1 MSIERMDEIFKD
13 DKYVETLL
21 AMETP
26 EEMQNALA
34 EKGVEVSLEEVVQAK
49 NLVSQY
55 QAGEL
60 TEEELEKVAGGISG
74 GAKAMNGLIGK
85 VVGWLVKCI
94 FDKKKNPFD
103 R

>member
-1 MSIERMDEIFKD
+1 MSIERMDEVFKD
-13 DKYVETLL
+13 DKFVETLL

-60 TEEELEKVAGGISG
+60 TEEELENVAGGMSG
-74 GAKAMNGLIGK
+74 GAKAMNGLISK